1 MLDLFKCN
9 IWLTWFIYSFV
20 NMNNILM
27 WDLIVM
33 WVKHS
38 WPRHPKPSKMP
49 KSQELWGLCPL
60 WPPPGL
66 CPRPTRGPYAAPLT
80 PGENVQRSFKSMS
93 TLFCCACWYSWCNFV
108 CSFEISNACFPSYWF
123 NWFLASECS
132 DIGLMSELCYM
143 FFSLMWRTPHLPN
156 RKYHKWEGFSF
167 KNYWRLLQQK
177 RTVVELVIIILPYD
191 IFDVGVISMVSDC
204 PVYSV
209 CMLHSG
215 HVMLMLYLLTSIN
228 VIVKQTQKK

>member
-1 MLDLFKCN
+1 
-9 IWLTWFIYSFV
+9 
-20 NMNNILM
+20 M
-27 WDLIVM
+27 WELIVM

-156 RKYHKWEGFSF
+156 RKYHKCEGFSF

-177 RTVVELVIIILPYD
+177 KNSSGTRYNYSAVWYFWRRGKFNGIRFSCLLCLYAPLRSR
-191 IFDVGVISMVSDC
+191 DV
-204 PVYSV
+204 
-209 CMLHSG
+209 
-215 HVMLMLYLLTSIN
+215 N
-228 VIVKQTQKK
+228 VIFTYDDKPCTMQ